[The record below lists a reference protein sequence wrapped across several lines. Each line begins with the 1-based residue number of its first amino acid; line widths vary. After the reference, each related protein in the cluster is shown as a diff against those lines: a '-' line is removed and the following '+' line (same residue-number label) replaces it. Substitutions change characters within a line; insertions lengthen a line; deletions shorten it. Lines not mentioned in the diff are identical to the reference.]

1 MLAHSHGSSQNGN
14 ISKETIQKSICVMYG
29 KTIKETQS
37 NIHKNQR
44 NPMKINENQRKRQ
57 KTTENQRKAKESKK
71 LKGNQGNL

>member
-1 MLAHSHGSSQNGN
+1 
-14 ISKETIQKSICVMYG
+14 MYG

-44 NPMKINENQRKRQ
+44 IQWKSMKIDENQRKRQ

-71 LKGNQGNL
+71 LKGNRGNL

>member
-14 ISKETIQKSICVMYG
+14 IVKETIQKSICVMYG

-44 NPMKINENQRKRQ
+44 NPMKIDENRWKSTKSNENKLKIKEINENQ
-57 KTTENQRKAKESKK
+57 
-71 LKGNQGNL
+71 